1 MIYNYTR
8 IIECNINLNE
18 GNRYISNCFNSSRLN
33 VLNEANIKD
42 IGKTI
47 IEAIKKAFK
56 WIWDKLKQF
65 GMFIKKKFSN
75 IFNKIE
81 LNIDK
86 INLQIKQLKNIMVLD
101 LEKLNDNLL
110 EINVEED
117 NDRIFG
123 KKIKFNECI
132 LITKDIESAKEQIKS
147 IFEYYCHNNSD
158 LNDIEYKN
166 YLYGIKNVLNP
177 LYEKIKHYKN
187 DMKKINDD
195 NFNGSLNID
204 NDIDIND
211 ISAAIK
217 RKFSIYEEDGSIKKE
232 YQKKVTIK
240 STIEV
245 ITYMKVI
252 KNFIEKYKKVTMDY
266 CEKNSKNAYQVITK
280 YQECANKV
288 GKDINEILAVLE
300 QVDPELAA
308 EFANHGKIV
317 IEELSKKAV
326 ETGKVKTIIDKTI
339 IENAEKTVS
348 ELQKCKNRIE
358 GSQNNDK
365 KDLNENYLNKFNI
378 YNTFSEIKFI

>member
-1 MIYNYTR
+1 MKR
-8 IIECNINLNE
+8 I
-18 GNRYISNCFNSSRLN
+18 
-33 VLNEANIKD
+33 
-42 IGKTI
+42 
-47 IEAIKKAFK
+47 
-56 WIWDKLKQF
+56 
-65 GMFIKKKFSN
+65 
-75 IFNKIE
+75 
-81 LNIDK
+81 
-86 INLQIKQLKNIMVLD
+86 
-101 LEKLNDNLL
+101 NDN
-110 EINVEED
+110 E
-117 NDRIFG
+117 
-123 KKIKFNECI
+123 
-132 LITKDIESAKEQIKS
+132 
-147 IFEYYCHNNSD
+147 
-158 LNDIEYKN
+158 
-166 YLYGIKNVLNP
+166 
-177 LYEKIKHYKN
+177 
-187 DMKKINDD
+187 
-195 NFNGSLNID
+195 FNGSLNID

-211 ISAAIK
+211 ISAVIK

-245 ITYMKVI
+245 ITYMKGI
-252 KNFIEKYKKVTMDY
+252 NNFIEKYKKVTMDY

-317 IEELSKKAV
+317 VEELSKKAV
-326 ETGKVKTIIDKTI
+326 ETGKVKTCIDKTI

-348 ELQKCKNRIE
+348 ELQKCKNKIE